1 LYLFDYVQITK
12 SITNSVNKKFKNPC
26 NLSIYKDL
34 YLEVEL
40 LLKLGKAEVQ
50 LFSEG
55 IVGAILIF

>member
-1 LYLFDYVQITK
+1 VQITK